1 MSAFTNETS
10 MFIYLSAFL
19 NQVAA
24 FLENIFRLQ
33 RKLLVS
39 AHNIKFVR
47 ELFEVL
53 KDVAGVEEPHFS
65 FPFAKALQH
74 PWVAIVRFLLV

>member
-1 MSAFTNETS
+1 MHTLTNETS
-10 MFIYLSAFL
+10 MFKYLRDFL

-39 AHNIKFVR
+39 AQNIKFVR

-53 KDVAGVEEPHFS
+53 KDVVGVEEPQIS
-65 FPFAKALQH
+65 SPLAKALQH
-74 PWVAIVRFLLV
+74 PCVAIVRFLV